1 MTSSLHPPTS
11 YSLRDVVIGS
21 VVDRVALHHSK
32 MGLSFLAD
40 PEPEPRSAT
49 ELHFSNQ
56 KQFPRL
62 TTTTSE
68 NTTELSFKQPGVF
81 IRRVKRRISTSR
93 REQCR
98 INQARYRSRQ
108 REHEKTIS
116 SSICRLRVDI
126 RDLKIRRQDLKRRSR
141 SCNNVW
147 SAAIEYFRLFQRGF
161 MAPLQMSVGPGV
173 SYPSLDAN
181 TKTSITAEERPHQ
194 PHAQIDFLRETMA
207 HDMTDGVVCGVE
219 ALLQNWKLLSFY
231 HGDLYVQLQR
241 LDHVTKDSLQATI
254 TVSLTITEST
264 LQNLY
269 PHLLDSTARDIDDGQ
284 RPSLAAKLLNQ
295 RIVVHGSV
303 RFDWD
308 EANSRVMRLESKL
321 DLLSSIL
328 ELLGSLEAVA
338 LVFDSALVTPEGRFL
353 SEDLSCDSRLS

>member
-1 MTSSLHPPTS
+1 MASSLYPPTK
-11 YSLRDVVIGS
+11 YSFTDVVIGD
-21 VVDRVALHHSK
+21 VMDRVAPQYS
-32 MGLSFLAD
+32 GTETSFLAD
-40 PEPEPRSAT
+40 SLSLGWPSVTEMISANQHQFPPRGFEDLAT
-49 ELHFSNQ
+49 EDTKAS
-56 KQFPRL
+56 RL
-62 TTTTSE
+62 FQERSKTA
-68 NTTELSFKQPGVF
+68 
-81 IRRVKRRISTSR
+81 IRREKSR
-93 REQCR
+93 LH
-98 INQARYRSRQ
+98 QARYRIRK
-108 REHEKTIS
+108 REHVKSVTAS
-116 SSICRLRVDI
+116 VCRLSEDI
-126 RDLKIRRQDLKRRSR
+126 QILEARRHALANQSTFC
-141 SCNNVW
+141 SSVW
-147 SAAIEYFRLFQRGF
+147 SVAGEYFRLFQRGYKES
-161 MAPLQMSVGPGV
+161 LQV
-173 SYPSLDAN
+173 PSAGDQTLA
-181 TKTSITAEERPHQ
+181 AVEERPHQ

-321 DLLSSIL
+321 DLLSPIL

-338 LVFDSALVTPEGRFL
+338 LVFNSALVTPEGRLL
-353 SEDLSCDSRLS
+353 SNDLSAS